1 MAEQV
6 PPQLMEEINRAYA
19 AITSIHNIVV
29 KAQEDIE
36 EEESWDTCVEIA
48 DKAMSEAGPIALS
61 WVLKNPYKTVR
72 RMAPRMISENI
83 RKKINE
89 DTTLFG
95 DKIRDLLDNV
105 SNAQNKAQLYSA
117 FTKLIDAVKQMK
129 DTWKII
135 HEYAKPVPQEEPR
148 KERLRG
154 GRTRRTH
161 RKRNRNHRKRT
172 QRKR

>member
-6 PPQLMEEINRAYA
+6 PPQLMEEINLAYT
-19 AITSIHNIVV
+19 AITHIREIVV

-48 DKAMSEAGPIALS
+48 DKAISEAGPIAIS

-72 RMAPRMISENI
+72 RMAPHMISENI
-83 RKKINE
+83 RKKINQ

-105 SNAQNKAQLYSA
+105 SNAQNKAQMHSA
-117 FTKLIDAVKQMK
+117 FTKLIDAVERME

-135 HEYAKPVPQEEPR
+135 HHYAKPVPQEAPR
-148 KERLRG
+148 KERQRG
-154 GRTRRTH
+154 GKRTRRN
-161 RKRNRNHRKRT
+161 RKHRKRT
-172 QRKR
+172 RRNR

>member
-6 PPQLMEEINRAYA
+6 PPQLMEEINLAYA
-19 AITSIHNIVV
+19 AMTRIRKIVV
-29 KAQEDIE
+29 KAAEDIE

-48 DKAMSEAGPIALS
+48 DKAISEAGPIAIS

-72 RMAPRMISENI
+72 RMAPHMISENI
-83 RKKINE
+83 RKKINQ

-105 SNAQNKAQLYSA
+105 SNAQNKAQMYSA
-117 FTKLIDAVKQMK
+117 FTKLIDTVKQME
-129 DTWKII
+129 DTWRII
-135 HEYAKPVPQEEPR
+135 HDYAKPVPQEAPR

-154 GRTRRTH
+154 GRKHRTR
-161 RKRNRNHRKRT
+161 RKRNYKRT